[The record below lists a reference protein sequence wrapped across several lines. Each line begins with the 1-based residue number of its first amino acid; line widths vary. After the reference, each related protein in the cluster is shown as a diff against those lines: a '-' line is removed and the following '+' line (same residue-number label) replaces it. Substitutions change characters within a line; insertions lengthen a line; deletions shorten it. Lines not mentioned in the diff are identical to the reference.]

1 MVEQPW
7 KGESL
12 PGARPAPPGSTR
24 CGLAPAVRKHR
35 GAQASQIWA
44 IQKRGETTAES
55 DFGRFWST
63 AVVTGKAEP
72 QGMESQAGAQ
82 RDLHG
87 GEGTVRMGKGK
98 SRGPEPEGA
107 KTQSISGMVTT
118 CGVTQEGQGRRDRSP
133 HLQGTLPPQHQWH
146 SCSPDTA
153 MRGQRR
159 SQSASSS
166 QFCLNKYKEYQVQF
180 VM

>member
-1 MVEQPW
+1 MGNGGAA
-7 KGESL
+7 GEGRE
-12 PGARPAPPGSTR
+12 PARSSASSSWLHT
-24 CGLAPAVRKHR
+24 LAPAVRKHR

-44 IQKRGETTAES
+44 TQKRGETTAES
-55 DFGRFWST
+55 DFGRLWST

-72 QGMESQAGAQ
+72 QGMRSRAGAQ
-82 RDLHG
+82 RDPHG

-133 HLQGTLPPQHQWH
+133 HLQGTLPPQHQ
-146 SCSPDTA
+146 
-153 MRGQRR
+153 
-159 SQSASSS
+159 
-166 QFCLNKYKEYQVQF
+166 
-180 VM
+180 